1 VRIGNFPPVFGQF
14 CKTMFLRTFGRGGGI
29 VMEYARDM
37 AWCDPSAADPL
48 SNAEL
53 KVLGVGW
60 LKASA
65 NAAQD
70 VCVTRL
76 HTQYSRGRMIQ
87 DPVLRETDN
96 RVNFQ
101 GRYIM
106 NQPFEGSE
114 TCEFGARHVRDTRA
128 RIGRE
133 ANDLVRL
140 TGWSG
145 QSVRANIARTVS
157 ARHR

>member
-1 VRIGNFPPVFGQF
+1 MFGQF
-14 CKTMFLRTFGRGGGI
+14 HKTVASRAVGRGGGI
-29 VMEYARDM
+29 VMENARDM
-37 AWCDPSAADPL
+37 AWCDPCAADPL

-53 KVLGVGW
+53 KELGVGW
-60 LKASA
+60 LKAGA

-76 HTQYSRGRMIQ
+76 HTQYSRGRMMQ
-87 DPVLRETDN
+87 GPVFRETDY
-96 RVNFQ
+96 RMNFQ
-101 GRYIM
+101 GCYIM

-128 RIGRE
+128 RIRGE
-133 ANDLVRL
+133 ANDLARL

-145 QSVRANIARTVS
+145 QSIRANIARTVS